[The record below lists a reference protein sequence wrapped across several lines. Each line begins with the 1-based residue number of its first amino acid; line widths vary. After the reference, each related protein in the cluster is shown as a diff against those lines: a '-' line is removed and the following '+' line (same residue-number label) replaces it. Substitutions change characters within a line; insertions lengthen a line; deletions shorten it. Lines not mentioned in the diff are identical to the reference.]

1 LRRRSAGPDDGVMS
15 EPRRITTGKRAIPAV
30 VRALAADGNGIVGRE
45 QLLERGVSS
54 SAIGRALRS
63 GLLHRRRP
71 WS

>member
-1 LRRRSAGPDDGVMS
+1 
-15 EPRRITTGKRAIPAV
+15 
-30 VRALAADGNGIVGRE
+30 LAADGNGIVGRE